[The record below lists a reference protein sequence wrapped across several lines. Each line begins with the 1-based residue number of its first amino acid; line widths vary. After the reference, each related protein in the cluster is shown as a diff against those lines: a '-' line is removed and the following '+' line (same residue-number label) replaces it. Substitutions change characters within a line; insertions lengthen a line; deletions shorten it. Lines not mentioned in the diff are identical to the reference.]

1 MAVNHGSEFETEQNK
16 NQGWNWTKTQS
27 TCKIGR
33 LLMLVRSWFQYAALF
48 HSGKKLVIT
57 VEIMYSYVNLY
68 EDTLTNVL
76 CSKKAAGWYLN
87 KSKISVQGIS
97 QF

>member
-1 MAVNHGSEFETEQNK
+1 
-16 NQGWNWTKTQS
+16 
-27 TCKIGR
+27 
-33 LLMLVRSWFQYAALF
+33 
-48 HSGKKLVIT
+48 
-57 VEIMYSYVNLY
+57 MYSYVNLY
-68 EDTLTNVL
+68 EDTLTDVL